1 MDQKENIMNYETVAL
16 DDQDHSIVIIDQTL
30 LPGRTELIRLRTA
43 QEIWNAI
50 YLLQVR
56 GAPAIGVTAAFGIYL
71 LARQI
76 QMENIDNAGTGTHQ
90 RKRSSSPVC
99 HPAAL
104 RFSESAYCALFFSFP
119 VISVSASPACPL
131 FSPYLSA
138 VISPYSP
145 LQAFKRSS
153 GFSSIWEPILP
164 PLTMIVSCSF
174 ADSSSLVTNCFF
186 MPIAVHPPLM

>member
-1 MDQKENIMNYETVAL
+1 MDQKENIMDYETVAL

-76 QMENIDNAGTGTHQ
+76 QMENIDNAGSDFGAFYRQLTQQRENLNSSRPTAVNLSWALNRLDALCRKAGEARDGHRQLIQLFNGNRLPGVFRPGIEMEAEAVAVLINKPAGTGQGAGIFHAIH
-90 RKRSSSPVC
+90 C
-99 HPAAL
+99 GGHG
-104 RFSESAYCALFFSFP
+104 
-119 VISVSASPACPL
+119 
-131 FSPYLSA
+131 
-138 VISPYSP
+138 
-145 LQAFKRSS
+145 S
-153 GFSSIWEPILP
+153 GRI
-164 PLTMIVSCSF
+164 
-174 ADSSSLVTNCFF
+174 
-186 MPIAVHPPLM
+186 